1 MRSASRPHRLVTT
14 GGGTPAP
21 PTTSAPPP
29 VVSLAALVD
38 ACRRDD
44 EVARLDAAC
53 REIGFF
59 VLVDH
64 GLDDELDALFAASHA
79 FYALDELTKEAVPRV
94 DRYGFVPAA
103 SQATADAVAAGRLTG
118 TNEYLDLGLHDEVPL
133 DAHPDLAAAVVAYLP
148 PVLGVADVVLRA
160 LADGLGIDQGFFAGH
175 MTDPQCRLRL
185 LHYPPAPL
193 LADGT
198 RPVTTTPHTDYGAI
212 TLLATDGVGGLE
224 VKRARGSADSP
235 GSGPVASRSRSPRS
249 GAAPA
254 TVVDGD
260 WTPVD
265 APAGSLVVNLGDM
278 IARWTDHTY
287 VSTPHRVVGTPDTHR
302 YSIPFFVNPDPA
314 TVIETID
321 DCIRP
326 GATRRYQPV
335 TAGEFLAARIDG
347 IDEPYVDPA
356 EGPARPGTP

>member
-1 MRSASRPHRLVTT
+1 M
-14 GGGTPAP
+14 
-21 PTTSAPPP
+21 
-29 VVSLAALVD
+29 
-38 ACRRDD
+38 
-44 EVARLDAAC
+44 
-53 REIGFF
+53 
-59 VLVDH
+59 LVDH

-79 FYALDELTKEAVPRV
+79 FYDLDQATKEAVPRV

-118 TNEYLDLGLHDEVPL
+118 TNEYLDLGLHDEVAL
-133 DAHPDLAAAVVAYLP
+133 DAHPRLAAAVAAYLP
-148 PVLGVADVVLRA
+148 PVLDVADVVLRA
-160 LADGLGIDQGFFAGH
+160 LADALGIDQGFFAER
-175 MTDPQCRLRL
+175 MIDPQCRLRL

-193 LADGT
+193 SADGT

-224 VKRARGSADSP
+224 VE
-235 GSGPVASRSRSPRS
+235 PV
-249 GAAPA
+249 G
-254 TVVDGD
+254 GD

-321 DCIRP
+321 ACIRP

-347 IDEPYVDPA
+347 AEELHVPQVDQSLAAEAALPGRLAERAPSAPSPRSSSVDPA
-356 EGPARPGTP
+356 AGPARPGTP